1 MIRDREL
8 FEIGDALKSVREPG
22 EAPLLAN
29 KKGVTSIVVD
39 RLPGPMGFYVVAV
52 VKWES
57 GTEQIFS
64 LHMLVEIQR

>member
-8 FEIGDALKSVREPG
+8 LEVGDALKSIREPG
-22 EAPLLAN
+22 EAPLCAS
-29 KKGVTSIVVD
+29 KKGVTSITAD

-57 GTEQIFS
+57 GTEQIFP
-64 LHMLVEIQR
+64 LHMLTEIQR